1 LDRNDVHRRTPDGAS
16 RGRVI
21 ALPNPEYY
29 HEFRSEDVQNALEAA
44 RTAVAEQVQVATA
57 DVSTLDLSTAQ
68 VSEVTLQA
76 ACISVVVRNR
86 KVCLSL
92 PLGFGSVCLPIP
104 LNIPDGTAASACL
117 SIRTVWGFP
126 TGVCVS
132 VSALGNEIVRKCFP

>member
-1 LDRNDVHRRTPDGAS
+1 MGPS

-29 HEFRSEDVQNALEAA
+29 HEFDSASIQNALEAA
-44 RTAVAEQVQVATA
+44 RTAAAEQVQVASA

-68 VSEVTLQA
+68 ISEVTLQA
-76 ACISVVVRNR
+76 ACISLAVRNR

-104 LNIPDGTAASACL
+104 LHIPDGTAASACL

-132 VSALGNEIVRKCFP
+132 VSALGNEVVRKCFP